1 MDDINTMP
9 VSGDEFEQFKIVELI
24 GTGGMSHVYKIFN
37 KQLEVYRALKILKS
51 DVPASSVARLETE
64 AKIVANIRNKNVV
77 DVFSSGMLNKQPF
90 IEMEYIDGPS
100 VDELISRGTLLPE
113 IALSI
118 ILNVCEAL
126 TKAYNCNVTLYGKQY
141 SKLIHRDIKPSN
153 ILITRKG
160 VVKIADF
167 GIARPSETSIHTIQM
182 ERALLGTPAYASPEQ
197 VNGEPLDQRSD
208 IYAIGAV
215 LYEMLTAEKL
225 FPQETITDL
234 LSKKSNEE
242 YLKIKQKKIN
252 ASKEV
257 LRIVQKC
264 LRVDKEER
272 FEHTAE
278 LEEIIKKVLLT
289 YKINDSEIPLIIEK
303 YISGEKIKSLP
314 ARKQVRKKTSKK
326 LLIVPG
332 IIIVFILIYLKL
344 FNQSKTEDFA
354 DTVNDSNSF
363 EAPRLDSISF
373 KPDEK
378 PAEVKAIKIDETKDD
393 TKTLNPI
400 ETPVKKVLPLN
411 ENLAQLLKKRNSA
424 EVFSIID
431 TLSSME
437 TIPNAT
443 FLSLVQLAL
452 EKGKYKLA
460 VRLINNK
467 EIHDGYYY
475 YLKGRSLFHV
485 NNYTDAC
492 ENFIK
497 SLTTPSP
504 KNIKEENVYY
514 LAITRNKLYVTNPS
528 IENKSASEKALQ
540 TYIRMYCKD
549 SQTNKCNEVTGL
561 LKEVAAK

>member
-1 MDDINTMP
+1 M
-9 VSGDEFEQFKIVELI
+9 
-24 GTGGMSHVYKIFN
+24 
-37 KQLEVYRALKILKS
+37 
-51 DVPASSVARLETE
+51 
-64 AKIVANIRNKNVV
+64 
-77 DVFSSGMLNKQPF
+77 
-90 IEMEYIDGPS
+90 
-100 VDELISRGTLLPE
+100 
-113 IALSI
+113 
-118 ILNVCEAL
+118 
-126 TKAYNCNVTLYGKQY
+126 
-141 SKLIHRDIKPSN
+141 
-153 ILITRKG
+153 
-160 VVKIADF
+160 
-167 GIARPSETSIHTIQM
+167 
-182 ERALLGTPAYASPEQ
+182 
-197 VNGEPLDQRSD
+197 
-208 IYAIGAV
+208 
-215 LYEMLTAEKL
+215 
-225 FPQETITDL
+225 
-234 LSKKSNEE
+234 
-242 YLKIKQKKIN
+242 
-252 ASKEV
+252 
-257 LRIVQKC
+257 
-264 LRVDKEER
+264 
-272 FEHTAE
+272 
-278 LEEIIKKVLLT
+278 
-289 YKINDSEIPLIIEK
+289 
-303 YISGEKIKSLP
+303 
-314 ARKQVRKKTSKK
+314 
-326 LLIVPG
+326 
-332 IIIVFILIYLKL
+332 
-344 FNQSKTEDFA
+344 
-354 DTVNDSNSF
+354 
-363 EAPRLDSISF
+363 
-373 KPDEK
+373 
-378 PAEVKAIKIDETKDD
+378 
-393 TKTLNPI
+393 
-400 ETPVKKVLPLN
+400 LPLN